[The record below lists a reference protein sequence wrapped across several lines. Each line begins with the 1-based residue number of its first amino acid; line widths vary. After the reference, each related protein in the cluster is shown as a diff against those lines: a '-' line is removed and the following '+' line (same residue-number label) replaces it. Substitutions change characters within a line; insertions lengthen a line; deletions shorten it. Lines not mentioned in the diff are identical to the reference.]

1 MFVLS
6 EDCCC
11 KSALCCLLLT
21 LVKSYSYS
29 QSVSDISKAIK
40 LLINVTDTFEFCDPV
55 KMVRQTFYCS
65 FLIQQIAGESFLGNN
80 LPQNEKNNKE
90 INSMIKIVHVLISAI
105 QCIYRYQLQIDFG
118 LIDLLQTNVTNC
130 MYHWSIGGKCF
141 MF

>member
-80 LPQNEKNNKE
+80 LPQNEKKKQRNKFDDKNCTMYMFLYLQSNAF
-90 INSMIKIVHVLISAI
+90 IAISYKLFLVSLICFRAMSPIA
-105 QCIYRYQLQIDFG
+105 CITGPL
-118 LIDLLQTNVTNC
+118 
-130 MYHWSIGGKCF
+130 
-141 MF
+141 